1 MLKCRNVHSA
11 TEKATYWSSYGYCAG
26 LCRSTHGT
34 NKKNFMHR
42 VLSVSKRK
50 LQIRRQC
57 AVRCAGPS
65 ISVGNQQHINT
76 MRATI
81 TWYNSK
87 VFSVH
92 GPFLRAS
99 WKTSAKY
106 SQDRELKWM
115 ANTSRNSS
123 FENDQFLLARA
134 SRRWPQIPNC
144 WGFRALLTSI
154 VTRPLQV

>member
-65 ISVGNQQHINT
+65 ISVGNQQHIYT

-106 SQDRELKWM
+106 SQDRKLKWM
-115 ANTSRNSS
+115 ANTSWNSS
-123 FENDQFLLARA
+123 LKTISSFLQEPVGDGPKSPTARVLG
-134 SRRWPQIPNC
+134 RC
-144 WGFRALLTSI
+144 
-154 VTRPLQV
+154 